1 MLSPSIRK
9 ILPTLVQIFKD
20 VRAESGDTE
29 TYGLSV
35 LLCTYK
41 FVAFFY
47 MLCDVLYTVA
57 KLESSLQTKYLDLSM
72 VPVMVLTTV
81 VRLKELKDYPSN
93 STWFKDHL
101 KVFSDQQLLGQ
112 MKVQITELDRKSF
125 IQEVYN
131 SDIQSVKYLKWNDRV

>member
-1 MLSPSIRK
+1 MVGLTTLSPSIRK
-9 ILPTLVQIFKD
+9 ILPTLVQIFND

-29 TYGLSV
+29 SYGLSV

-41 FVAFFY
+41 FVACLY
-47 MLCDVLYTVA
+47 ILCDVLYTVA

-101 KVFSDQQLLGQ
+101 KVFSDQKLLRQ
-112 MKVQITELDRKSF
+112 MKVKITELDRKSF
-125 IQEVYN
+125 IQGVYN
-131 SDIQSVKYLKWNDRV
+131 FNIQSVKYL